1 MSLQNQELRT
11 EIISESVKGR
21 PIHIN
26 ADFTTASDVTP
37 IHVMTQDDVI
47 DSLHIKVHNGYSS
60 AVVLNLVIN
69 PEDETSKPSI
79 DNATLTIEIPRYATV
94 DVLQGERVRFITG
107 STYTIAAHVATADIG
122 RLHVTGWYNRLK
134 SGELTA

>member
-21 PIHIN
+21 PIHIVD
-26 ADFTTASDVTP
+26 DFALASDVTR
-37 IHVMTQDDVI
+37 IHVMTEDDVI
-47 DSLHIKVHNGYSS
+47 DSVHIKIHNGYSS
-60 AVVLNLVIN
+60 SVVLNLVIN
-69 PEDETSKPSI
+69 PEDEASKASI
-79 DNATLTIEIPRYATV
+79 DNATLTLEIPRHTTIE
-94 DVLQGERVRFITG
+94 VLHGERVRFIAG
-107 STYTIAAHVATADIG
+107 STYTIAAYVATADIG

>member
-11 EIISESVKGR
+11 EILSESVKGR

-26 ADFTTASDVTP
+26 ADYTTASDVTP
-37 IHVMTQDDVI
+37 LHVMTEDDVI
-47 DSLHIKVHNGYSS
+47 DSVHIKIHNGYSS
-60 AVVLNLVIN
+60 SVVLNLVIN

-79 DNATLTIEIPRYATV
+79 DNATLTLEIPRYTTV
-94 DVLQGERVRFITG
+94 DLLRGERVRFITG

>member
-21 PIHIN
+21 PIHIVD
-26 ADFTTASDVTP
+26 DFALASDVTR
-37 IHVMTQDDVI
+37 IHVMTEADVI
-47 DSLHIKVHNGYSS
+47 DSVHIKIHNGYSS
-60 AVVLNLVIN
+60 SVVLNLIIN
-69 PEDETSKPSI
+69 PDDETSKASI
-79 DNATLTIEIPRYATV
+79 DNATLTLEIPRYTTV
-94 DVLQGERVRFITG
+94 EVLHGERVRFIAG

>member
-37 IHVMTQDDVI
+37 LHVMTQDDVI

-94 DVLQGERVRFITG
+94 EVLHGERVRFITG

>member
-37 IHVMTQDDVI
+37 IHVMTEADVI
-47 DSLHIKVHNGYSS
+47 DSLHLKVHNGYSS

-69 PEDETSKPSI
+69 PDDETSKPSI
-79 DNATLTIEIPRYATV
+79 DDATLTLEIPRYATV
-94 DVLQGERVRFITG
+94 EVLHGERVRFITG

>member
-21 PIHIN
+21 PIHIST
-26 ADFTTASDVTP
+26 DYTTATDVTHL
-37 IHVMTQDDVI
+37 HVMTEDNVL
-47 DSLHIKVHNGYSS
+47 DSLHLKVHNGYSS
-60 AVVLNLVIN
+60 AVVLYLILN
-69 PEDETSKPSI
+69 PADHTSTASV
-79 DNATLTIEIPRYATV
+79 DAATLALEIPRYSTV
-94 DVLQGERVRFITG
+94 EVLHGERFRWISGTA
-107 STYTIAAHVATADIG
+107 YTIAAYVATADID

>member
-37 IHVMTQDDVI
+37 IHVMTEADVI
-47 DSLHIKVHNGYSS
+47 DSLHLKVHNGYSS

-69 PEDETSKPSI
+69 PDDETSKPSI
-79 DNATLTIEIPRYATV
+79 DDATLTLEIPRYATV
-94 DVLQGERVRFITG
+94 EVLHGERVRFITG
-107 STYTIAAHVATADIG
+107 STYTVAAHVATADIG

>member
-37 IHVMTQDDVI
+37 LHVMTQDDVI